1 MKHLT
6 LVALVFSMLVAV
18 AVSGCVVRDHYY
30 DGPAIDALKRAALST
45 LKAFFAA
52 L

>member
-30 DGPAIDALKRAALST
+30 DGPHWHYWR
-45 LKAFFAA
+45 
-52 L
+52 